1 MSDHGATTTPAPALL
16 EVRGLT
22 KAFPGTLAL
31 DHVDL
36 TLRAGT
42 VTGLAGHN
50 GSGKSTLVKILA
62 SVYKADEGHISH
74 PAAADGSPARIHFI
88 HQDLGLAENL
98 TTIENLG
105 LCLDGGWRRSLTSP
119 RASRERADAERLLGK
134 LGVTLDVSARLTDL
148 SPAQR
153 TMVAIA
159 RATAHW
165 DTPTQVLVLDEPT
178 AALQDREAEVVLD
191 VTRRLADAGA
201 AVLFISHR
209 LEEVTRLAD
218 DVIVLRDGRVAAHAS
233 RGAFDAHALAELIA
247 GEALTQDSAPSS
259 VQPVDRPDRLTV
271 AGLTSATLNGV
282 DLSVRAGE
290 IVGIS
295 GVIGS
300 GVETVLPSIFGS
312 IAGVQGGVH
321 VDGTPVPRASIRAAI
336 AAGIGFV
343 PRDRHAHGAVMTLS
357 GQENLMLPRT
367 GDYRTWRGSLDDA
380 RERGEARSWFRRAG
394 VRPGRPERTFS
405 QFSGGNQQKIVLSRW
420 MRTAPDVLLLE
431 EPTQGVDVGAQHAIY
446 ELVRGAAAS
455 GTAVLVASSDTAE
468 LVALC
473 DRVVVMSGGR
483 IVTEL
488 SGAAL
493 NESALVRQT
502 LAPVASENNY
512 GEEEPMQEEIRS

>member
-1 MSDHGATTTPAPALL
+1 MSDHRATTTPAPALL

-62 SVYKADEGHISH
+62 SVYKSDEGHISH
-74 PAAADGSPARIHFI
+74 PAANDGSPARIHFI

-119 RASRERADAERLLGK
+119 RASRERADADRLLGK

-209 LEEVTRLAD
+209 PRGGDPPSRRCLRAPRRQGGRPRQSRRLRRPR
-218 DVIVLRDGRVAAHAS
+218 LGRAH
-233 RGAFDAHALAELIA
+233 RGRSTS
-247 GEALTQDSAPSS
+247 TQDSAP
-259 VQPVDRPDRLTV
+259 
-271 AGLTSATLNGV
+271 A
-282 DLSVRAGE
+282 DL
-290 IVGIS
+290 
-295 GVIGS
+295 
-300 GVETVLPSIFGS
+300 
-312 IAGVQGGVH
+312 
-321 VDGTPVPRASIRAAI
+321 
-336 AAGIGFV
+336 
-343 PRDRHAHGAVMTLS
+343 
-357 GQENLMLPRT
+357 
-367 GDYRTWRGSLDDA
+367 
-380 RERGEARSWFRRAG
+380 
-394 VRPGRPERTFS
+394 
-405 QFSGGNQQKIVLSRW
+405 
-420 MRTAPDVLLLE
+420 
-431 EPTQGVDVGAQHAIY
+431 
-446 ELVRGAAAS
+446 
-455 GTAVLVASSDTAE
+455 
-468 LVALC
+468 
-473 DRVVVMSGGR
+473 
-483 IVTEL
+483 
-488 SGAAL
+488 
-493 NESALVRQT
+493 
-502 LAPVASENNY
+502 
-512 GEEEPMQEEIRS
+512 